1 MKVLVDTSIWS
12 LALRRPAENLNSEEK
27 ALLSDFTTLIEELRV
42 VLIGPIRQEIL
53 SGISDEMQFLQ
64 LKEKLQAFDDLPITS
79 QDYELAAEF
88 YNTCRK
94 KGIQGSHV
102 DFLICAVAHRNKLL
116 ISTTD
121 QDFICY
127 SKYIDLNFHKPQKV
141 T

>member
-12 LALRRPAENLNSEEK
+12 LALRRPSENLNSEEK

-53 SGISDEMQFLQ
+53 SGISDEMQFPQ

-88 YNTCRK
+88 YNRCRT
-94 KGIQGSHV
+94 KGIQGSHI

-116 ISTTD
+116 IFTTD
-121 QDFICY
+121 QDFVRY
-127 SKYIDLNFHKPQKV
+127 SKYINLNFHKTQKI

>member
-12 LALRRPAENLNSEEK
+12 LAFRRSTKKLNSEEK
-27 ALLSDFTTLIEELRV
+27 TILSNLTTLIEDLRV
-42 VLIGPIRQEIL
+42 VLIGPIKQEIL
-53 SGISDEMQFLQ
+53 SGISDEMQFSQ

-79 QDYELAAEF
+79 QDYELASEF

-94 KGIQGSHV
+94 NGVQGSHI

-116 ISTTD
+116 IFTTD
-121 QDFICY
+121 KDFERY
-127 SKYIDLNFHKPQKV
+127 SKFIDLKFHKPQNV